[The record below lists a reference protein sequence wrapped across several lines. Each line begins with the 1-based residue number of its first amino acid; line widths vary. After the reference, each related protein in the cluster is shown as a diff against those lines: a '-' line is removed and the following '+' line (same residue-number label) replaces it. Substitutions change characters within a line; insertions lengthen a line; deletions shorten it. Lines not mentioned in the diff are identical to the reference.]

1 MKKRVFII
9 SAFITTVFSLQAQ
22 DLTQHQVPSV
32 IVNKFNKQFPKAA
45 DIEWEMDGSLY
56 NVEFEIGWNTDHEIG
71 YDTEGNIV
79 KHKEEISK
87 SELPKAVQNG
97 IKTNFSGYAID
108 DLERITDNGK
118 VFYKMELNSL
128 MKEDWDVVM
137 DADGTVL
144 SKIAD

>member
-1 MKKRVFII
+1 
-9 SAFITTVFSLQAQ
+9 
-22 DLTQHQVPSV
+22 
-32 IVNKFNKQFPKAA
+32 
-45 DIEWEMDGSLY
+45 MDGSLY

-79 KHKEEISK
+79 KHKEGISK